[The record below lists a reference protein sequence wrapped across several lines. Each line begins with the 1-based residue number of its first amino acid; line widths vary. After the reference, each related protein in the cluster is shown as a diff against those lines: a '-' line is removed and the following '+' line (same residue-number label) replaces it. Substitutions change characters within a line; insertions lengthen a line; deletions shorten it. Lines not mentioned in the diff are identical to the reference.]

1 MCANITVNMPKS
13 NPAATHVEENNRNK
27 LTPVIASGLTIV
39 KLEAN
44 NTDLL

>member
-1 MCANITVNMPKS
+1 MPKS
-13 NPAATHVEENNRNK
+13 NPAAIQVDENNKNK

-39 KLEAN
+39 KLDAN